1 MEKQTDFKETLLA
14 LETRVWDALVTG
26 DGDADGALLSEDFIG
41 VYPDGFA
48 GKDAHTGQLDSGATV
63 AEYRLSE
70 VQVRATGADGGLL
83 IYRADYL
90 RIGKSDWEVMLVSSL
105 WERRNGN
112 WVNSFSQDT
121 PLTGKGVP

>member
-1 MEKQTDFKETLLA
+1 MEKKTDLKETLLA
-14 LETRVWDALVTG
+14 LETQVWEALVTG

-63 AEYRLSE
+63 TEYRLSE
-70 VQVRATGADGGLL
+70 VQVRATGADCGFL

-90 RIGKSDWEVMLVSSL
+90 RVGKTDWEVMLVSSL
-105 WERRNGN
+105 WERRNGG

-121 PLTGKGVP
+121 PLTGEGVP

>member
-1 MEKQTDFKETLLA
+1 MEKKTDLKETLLA

-41 VYPDGFA
+41 VYPDGIA

-63 AEYRLSE
+63 ADYRLSE
-70 VQVRATGADGGLL
+70 VQVRATGADSGLL

-90 RIGKSDWEVMLVSSL
+90 RVGKTDWEVMLVSSL
-105 WERRNGN
+105 WEKRNGA
-112 WVNSFSQDT
+112 WMNSFSQDT
-121 PLTGKGVP
+121 PLTGEGVP

>member
-1 MEKQTDFKETLLA
+1 MEKQTDLKETLLA

-41 VYPDGFA
+41 VYPDRFA

-121 PLTGKGVP
+121 PLTGEGVP